1 MGKDKLNNI
10 ILSVIGVF
18 GILTSI
24 GIELWLFSIGL
35 MIVIYSCEMN
45 KEIGPFI
52 GLCVAAFLGFLPAV
66 VGIGVLRRNERSRK
80 ILLWFWIVVSVC
92 IIGLI
97 LLAIKDSIGNI
108 QLWLTEVIPWLCIA
122 TIGILQARFLNS
134 NSVKKLF
141 NKDLNKNE

>member
-1 MGKDKLNNI
+1 MEKDKRNNI
-10 ILSVIGVF
+10 ILSVIGAF

-52 GLCVAAFLGFLPAV
+52 ALCITAFLGLLPAV

-80 ILLWFWIVVSVC
+80 ILLWFWIVISVY

-97 LLAIKDSIGNI
+97 LFAIKDIIGNA
-108 QLWLTEVIPWLCIA
+108 QLWFTEVIPWLCIA

-134 NSVKKLF
+134 DSVKKLF
-141 NKDLNKNE
+141 DQA